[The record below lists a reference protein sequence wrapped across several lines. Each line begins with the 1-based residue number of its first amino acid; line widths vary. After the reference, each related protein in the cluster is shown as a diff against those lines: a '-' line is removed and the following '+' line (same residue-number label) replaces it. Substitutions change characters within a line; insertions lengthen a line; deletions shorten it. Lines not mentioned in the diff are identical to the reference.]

1 MILPNGKIHNL
12 LGFIIIIIIISI
24 HCFPLVLIS
33 QYLLNIFGYVNG
45 GKFGNKCSLRFKSYQ
60 MKQRWLKRVEYTVS
74 YLF

>member
-1 MILPNGKIHNL
+1 MGKIHNL
-12 LGFIIIIIIISI
+12 LGFIINVIIISI
-24 HCFPLVLIS
+24 RYFPSVLIS

-60 MKQRWLKRVEYTVS
+60 MKQRWLKSIEYNVS